1 MSSVTAN
8 LTRGDNMKNMY
19 GGSFVDWQWI
29 RMRYSV
35 TAASSDV
42 FNSVRIILGQWRGTL
57 TAPQAGFVLDFAEA
71 IDPVVAP
78 YSMQNRPLYTI
89 LSDTVVTV
97 DIASNNQVVKS
108 IFVPGSKIRRT
119 EFQRTT
125 DSAISGDLFV
135 VIVSNSALIPNP
147 DVEVS
152 IEGMFTDDI

>member
-19 GGSFVDWQWI
+19 GGSFVDWQWV

-35 TAASSDV
+35 TAASADV
-42 FNSVRIILGQWRGTL
+42 FNSVRIILGQWKGNL
-57 TAPQAGFVLDFAEA
+57 TGPVAGLVLDFAESV
-71 IDPVVAP
+71 DPVVAP
-78 YSMQNRPLYTI
+78 YSMQNKPLYTI

-97 DIASNNQVVKS
+97 DVASNTQVVKS
-108 IFVPGSKIRRT
+108 IFVPGSRIKRT
-119 EFQRTT
+119 EFARST

-147 DVEVS
+147 DVEVT